1 MYCHVLPYRL
11 FYVCGAIP
19 YRYVLYMT
27 LYNIS
32 CEISVSYVFFN
43 VNNLYFIFNITV
55 NFVLYIIQ
63 YYDTI

>member
-11 FYVCGAIP
+11 FYVCGAIL

-32 CEISVSYVFFN
+32 CEISVPYVFFN
-43 VNNLYFIFNITV
+43 VNNLYFIFNITA